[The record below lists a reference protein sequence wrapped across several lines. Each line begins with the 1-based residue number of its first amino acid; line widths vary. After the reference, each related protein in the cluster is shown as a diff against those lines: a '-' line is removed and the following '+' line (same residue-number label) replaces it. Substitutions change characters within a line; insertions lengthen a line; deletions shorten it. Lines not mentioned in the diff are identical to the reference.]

1 MNCNIVVIVVVV
13 VVVFDGCGTI
23 GTDTSVGQ
31 PCRNTNTVTHNAK
44 CPLIRYCNVVV
55 VVVVVLVLVVSVVV
69 VGGIKEEEEET
80 EGGCTTIGVPV
91 TMVAGK

>member
-1 MNCNIVVIVVVV
+1 MNCNIVVVIVVIVVV
-13 VVVFDGCGTI
+13 FEGCGTI

-31 PCRNTNTVTHNAK
+31 PCRNINTVTHNAK

-55 VVVVVLVLVVSVVV
+55 VVVLVVFVVEA
-69 VGGIKEEEEET
+69 GGIEEEEEDN
-80 EGGCTTIGVPV
+80 EGGCTTSIGVPV